1 MARPSMSC
9 YELDEPNH
17 RAGKSLAW
25 MEPYLADLR
34 NPLRYHESHWA
45 MQNLSDIQSRAKKR
59 MLKEPFYKMAYR
71 MVYGDSNRA
80 ILTRYNSDSFL
91 LLWWF
96 HKHLSYR
103 SLMPF

>member
-1 MARPSMSC
+1 
-9 YELDEPNH
+9 
-17 RAGKSLAW
+17 
-25 MEPYLADLR
+25 
-34 NPLRYHESHWA
+34 
-45 MQNLSDIQSRAKKR
+45 

>member
-1 MARPSMSC
+1 MSC

-45 MQNLSDIQSRAKKR
+45 MQNLSDIQSRAKK
-59 MLKEPFYKMAYR
+59 EC
-71 MVYGDSNRA
+71 
-80 ILTRYNSDSFL
+80 
-91 LLWWF
+91 
-96 HKHLSYR
+96 
-103 SLMPF
+103 